1 MQLKRKDS
9 VAGGKE
15 FISGLLRDKK
25 FMAIIPYLGLIVSIL
40 VFYIWSDGVLLQ
52 RQNLS
57 NIINQAFTLLIVSIG
72 ATFLY
77 AHGGMNMAY
86 GACMVF
92 SGMCAIYMAIWFG
105 AWLMF
110 PTAIIVG
117 ILLYVINGMIVT
129 SLNVPPFVASMCI
142 KFICLGF
149 VQTVLSADGTV
160 IPSSMY
166 RYNAWP
172 WKVAAILI
180 IAITGHLLL
189 SYTPMGKGTKA
200 IGANRVAVAQSGINV
215 KRTII
220 LAHIFTGVCVGVVG
234 FFTLCRN
241 GCADSTSGIGLE
253 LNVMTAIV
261 LGGLPLS
268 GGTRAKISCAVIGT
282 FTITILINGLI
293 ICGFSQAIAQ
303 GVQGVVFLLCVYI
316 SYVRDRDGLLL

>member
-1 MQLKRKDS
+1 MQRTGKLKETMKTFGSVDS
-9 VAGGKE
+9 KRMLLAVMPY
-15 FISGLLRDKK
+15 FGLL
-25 FMAIIPYLGLIVSIL
+25 VSIV
-40 VFYIWSDGVLLQ
+40 VFYIWSGGVLLQ
-52 RQNLS
+52 KQNLS
-57 NIINQAFTLLIVSIG
+57 NIINQAFTLLVVSIG

-92 SGMCAIYMAIWFG
+92 SGMCAIYMAKWVG
-105 AWLMF
+105 PWMMF
-110 PTAIIVG
+110 PTAIVVG
-117 ILLYVINGMIVT
+117 ILLYVLNGLIVT
-129 SLNVPPFVASMCI
+129 SLNVPPFVASMCL
-142 KFICLGF
+142 KYICLGV
-149 VQTVLSADGTV
+149 VQTILSADGTV

-166 RYNAWP
+166 KYNAWA
-172 WKVAAILI
+172 WKILAILI
-180 IAITGHLLL
+180 IAVIGHILLT
-189 SYTPMGKGTKA
+189 YTPMGKGTKA

-215 KRTII
+215 KKTII
-220 LAHIFTGVCVGVVG
+220 LAHVFTGICVGTVA

-268 GGTRAKISCAVIGT
+268 GGSRAKISCAVVGS

-303 GVQGVVFLLCVYI
+303 GVQGIVFLICVYV
-316 SYVRDRDGLLL
+316 SYVRNRDGLLL